1 MSLIALIFKREGLN
15 EITYLD
21 QNDDLNFLFL
31 VMRFFE
37 SQKIFSSKT
46 YKQCLNLDSTTDFE
60 HIFFL
65 NIITKI
71 QICRSIAM
79 RGYWREIGGK

>member
-37 SQKIFSSKT
+37 SQWIFSSKT
-46 YKQCLNLDSTTDFE
+46 YKQYLNLDSTTD
-60 HIFFL
+60 L
-65 NIITKI
+65 NLSNT
-71 QICRSIAM
+71 SSF
-79 RGYWREIGGK
+79 